1 MRCIC
6 KHLGKG
12 INIIPGQKMCLSS
25 YMKLLAVE
33 ENEPLRH
40 NNLTEEILKSDTEEE
55 ILDKNCKKIEK

>member
-1 MRCIC
+1 
-6 KHLGKG
+6 
-12 INIIPGQKMCLSS
+12 MCLSS

-33 ENEPLRH
+33 ENEPLWH

>member
-33 ENEPLRH
+33 PLWH

>member
-33 ENEPLRH
+33 ENEPLWH
-40 NNLTEEILKSDTEEE
+40 INLTEEILKSDTEEE
-55 ILDKNCKKIEK
+55 ILDKKM